1 MSANKYDANTFST
14 NNVFKRSFLN
24 DVFMKL
30 IIFSILSMYD
40 ES

>member
-1 MSANKYDANTFST
+1 MSANKYDANMFST
-14 NNVFKRSFLN
+14 NNVLKSSFLN

-30 IIFSILSMYD
+30 IIFCILSTYD